1 MEKSVELV
9 IVQRLADLVNQVF
22 QPTTGVALTI
32 EDVLNR
38 HQLVNERL
46 QELLAAE
53 MIASYATII
62 RSVQIKTEP
71 VDAIRDG
78 FIAQRNRAIAVR
90 SKTDT
95 DIANAVRFA
104 DARVKESQETERGEE
119 AFQQSQKAILV
130 ASQAREQERIKLMA
144 LQAQAKYQDRL
155 FELEMYRVA
164 GNLDAELTRRFSDD
178 EHLGAMPGWVMLAKA
193 MGLGDLAAALSAFL
207 ASNTKKPTT

>member
-178 EHLGAMPGWVMLAKA
+178 ENLKAMPGWVMLAKA